1 VSDVQISD
9 QREGATGDR
18 RVGHRQQ
25 TWAGTTRPA
34 AGWSAAG
41 SAAGVSATSILTNC
55 ARQLLGLE
63 RSDLARTLSNLALA
77 EREPNADTL
86 SLQANLLDRGGEW
99 DNSFACLRAAHELSP
114 ADPQIRLNLAMS
126 LLRRGEY
133 RDGFALYEAR
143 IDKPGWSG
151 FATRESRA
159 ALRHLMLRPGQPVEG
174 RNILI
179 LAEQGLGDGIMFARY
194 IGLLVER
201 GAQVAVACNAVIRPF
216 FERLAGIDTIL
227 SPPSNA
233 PFAQINLSALR
244 FDAWA
249 PLLSLTSWF
258 GSIAE
263 DVGGGTPYWSPDRG
277 RVAEWRNRFAGLG
290 RRGATKVG
298 LVLQA
303 NPAGA
308 SFAEKSMT
316 AADVLPLLS
325 LQAIDF
331 VNLQHGPAGKALAEG
346 VPRIIDPFPAAVPL
360 DEYAAAVAATD
371 LLISVDTMA
380 AHCAGAMAH
389 ATWLAVPYSPH
400 WAWGLNGD
408 STPWYPSMKLFRQ
421 ARRRSWSAVIEAM
434 AAQLGQPQPGWQTD
448 AMQIEPVS

>member
-9 QREGATGDR
+9 QREGT
-18 RVGHRQQ
+18 
-25 TWAGTTRPA
+25 
-34 AGWSAAG
+34 
-41 SAAGVSATSILTNC
+41 AGVSATSILTNC

-63 RSDLARTLSNLALA
+63 RSDLAGTLSNLALA
-77 EREPNADTL
+77 ECEPNADTL

-99 DNSFACLRAAHELSP
+99 DNSLACLRAAHELSP
-114 ADPQIRLNLAMS
+114 ADPQVRLNLAMS

-133 RDGFALYEAR
+133 REGFALYEAR

-151 FATRESRA
+151 LATRESRA

-174 RNILI
+174 RNILV

-201 GAQVAVACNAVIRPF
+201 GARVAVACNAVIRPF
-216 FERLAGIDTIL
+216 FAHIAGIDTIL
-227 SPPSNA
+227 SPPGNA

-244 FDAWA
+244 FDAWV

-258 GSIAE
+258 GSFAK
-263 DVGGGTPYWSPDRG
+263 DVGGGGNPYWSPDRA

-290 RRGATKVG
+290 RRGTTKVG
-298 LVLQA
+298 LVVQA
-303 NPAGA
+303 NPDGA
-308 SFAEKSMT
+308 SCAEKSMT

-325 LQAIDF
+325 LPAIDF
-331 VNLQHGPAGKALAEG
+331 VNLQHGPAGKLLAEAA
-346 VPRIIDPFPAAVPL
+346 PRIINPFPAEVPL

-380 AHCAGAMAH
+380 AHCAGAMGH

-400 WAWGLNGD
+400 WAWGLNGE
-408 STPWYPSMKLFRQ
+408 STPWYPSIKIFRQ

-434 AAQLGQPQPGWQTD
+434 AAQLGQPQP
-448 AMQIEPVS
+448 IK